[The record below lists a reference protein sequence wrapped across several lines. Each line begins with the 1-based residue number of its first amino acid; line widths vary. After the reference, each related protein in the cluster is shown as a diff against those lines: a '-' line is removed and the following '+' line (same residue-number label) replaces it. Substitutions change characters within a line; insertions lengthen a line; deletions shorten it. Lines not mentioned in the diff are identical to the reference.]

1 VYASQTAELET
12 ASYGSVTAV
21 MPMPARRRLFP
32 GLLCGGLFLAV
43 AGCSSK
49 PSTTTATGADQP
61 APASQAAP
69 SAPDVPVTAPVSHGA
84 SEATN
89 QDETLPQVASPYDA
103 LPAEVRSLLD
113 KPFTGDFDEMAK
125 RRLLRAGVVFN
136 RTQYFIDKGVQ
147 RGISYEAIRLLEEE
161 INKRLK
167 TGLLK
172 INVAI
177 IPLGRDQLFS
187 ALQEGKVDFVAA
199 ALTITPERRKVA
211 AFSTPTRSNV
221 SEIVVT
227 GPGIPAPASVDE
239 LSGREVFVRR
249 SSSYYESLE
258 ALSASLEKRGKLPI
272 AIKEAPEPLEDDDIL
287 EMVNAGL
294 VEATVVDD
302 FMADFWHQVF
312 PNVVLHPNVAV
323 RTGGEIAIGVRP
335 NNPKL
340 LQVVNTWIKEYGPH
354 TAFGNT
360 MRKRYL
366 ENANYVKTA
375 EAEAERRKLQ
385 GLVKFFETYGGKYK
399 IDYLLMAAQGYQE
412 SRLDHNARSQVGA
425 IGVMQVMPATGKD
438 MKVGDITKIEPN
450 IHAGVKYMRFMMDQ
464 YYKDEPMDE
473 MNKALMTLAS
483 YNAGPGRIRQ
493 LRRETAKRGLN
504 PNVWFG
510 NVERIVS
517 EKIGRETVTY
527 VGNIYKYY
535 VAYKLTMDRN
545 QTRLKA
551 RARLRESLKKN

>member
-1 VYASQTAELET
+1 MHLS
-12 ASYGSVTAV
+12 
-21 MPMPARRRLFP
+21 ARPRVLP
-32 GLLCGGLFLAV
+32 GILCGLFLAA

-49 PSTTTATGADQP
+49 PSTPAPGADQAATAPP
-61 APASQAAP
+61 AAAPPATPAASQGAA
-69 SAPDVPVTAPVSHGA
+69 
-84 SEATN
+84 ATD
-89 QDETLPQVASPYDA
+89 DESLPQVASPYDA
-103 LPAEVRSLLD
+103 LPPESRVLLD
-113 KPFTGDFDEMAK
+113 QPFTGDFDEMAK
-125 RRLLRAGVVFN
+125 HRLIRAGVVFN
-136 RTQYFIDKGVQ
+136 RTHYFIDKGVQ
-147 RGISYEAIRLLEEE
+147 RGVAYEAIKLLEDE
-161 INKRLK
+161 INKRMK

-177 IPLGRDQLFS
+177 IPLSRDQLFP

-199 ALTITPERRKVA
+199 TLTVTPERRKIA
-211 AFSTPTRSNV
+211 AFTDPTRSNV

-227 GPGIPAPASVDE
+227 GPGVEAPASVDD

-249 SSSYYESLE
+249 SSSYYESLK
-258 ALSASLEKRGKLPI
+258 ALSASLEKRGKLPV

-294 VEATVVDD
+294 VETTVVDD
-302 FMADFWHQVF
+302 FMAEFWHQVF
-312 PNVVLHPNVAV
+312 PGVALHPNVAV
-323 RTGGEIAIGVRP
+323 RTGGELAVGVRP

-340 LQVVNTWIKEYGPH
+340 RQVLNTWIKEYGPR

-360 MRKRYL
+360 MERRYMQS
-366 ENANYVKTA
+366 ANYVKSA
-375 EAEAERRKLQ
+375 GAEAERRKLQ
-385 GLVKFFETYGGKYK
+385 ALAKFFETYGSKYK

-438 MKVGDITKIEPN
+438 MKVGDITQIEPN

-473 MNKALMTLAS
+473 LNKALMTLAS
-483 YNAGPGRIRQ
+483 YNCGPGRMRQ
-493 LRRETAKRGLN
+493 LRRETARRGLN
-504 PNVWFG
+504 QNVWFG
-510 NVERIVS
+510 NVERVVS

-535 VAYKLTMDRN
+535 VAYRLVVDQMERRDAAKAGVG
-545 QTRLKA
+545 TRP
-551 RARLRESLKKN
+551 